1 MEEQDMSETVY
12 RPDPIKPIAAARAL
26 INLLKDPQDTRQ
38 VALLTAALR
47 GRSGRIQFDK
57 FKATPVGATILAER
71 RRLADTLD
79 DHAYLATLPENS
91 LGRCYLAFM
100 SQENLSA
107 KGLKAV
113 TADATDN
120 LKNAGEDVQIFADR
134 TRDLHD
140 LYHVLTGY
148 GRDEIGEICVLAFSY
163 PQQRLRSYAV
173 IAAFGALNFA
183 RRLSRLGV
191 TPRHPVAAVAQAYNH
206 GKRAAWLPGQDI
218 EALLRDNIDA
228 LRQRLHIQTPDKYLA
243 LTTLI
248 RAKTSWRGGP
258 IFSGPASAHQTIS
271 SPL

>member
-1 MEEQDMSETVY
+1 MSDTVY
-12 RPDPIKPIAAARAL
+12 RTTPIRPIAAARAL
-26 INLLKDPQDTRQ
+26 INLFKDPQDTKQ

-47 GRSGRIQFDK
+47 GRSGRIQFNK
-57 FKATPVGATILAER
+57 FKASPVGATILAER
-71 RRLADTLD
+71 RRLGDTLD

-100 SQENLSA
+100 AQENLSA
-107 KGLKAV
+107 KGLKA
-113 TADATDN
+113 ATEEATN
-120 LKNAGEDVQIFADR
+120 LQNASEDVKIFADR

-173 IAAFGALNFA
+173 IASFGALNFA
-183 RRLSRLGV
+183 RRLSKFGIS
-191 TPRHPVAAVAQAYNH
+191 PRFPIAAVAQAYRN

-218 EALLRDNIDA
+218 ETLLRENIDII
-228 LRQRLHIQTPDKYLA
+228 RQRLNIKTPDKYLA

-258 IFSGPASAHQTIS
+258 IFSGVALGHQTMS